1 MALEMEEMDLREY
14 WDIIVKKRGIVAIV
28 FIVTV
33 LAVTIYSLVAT
44 PIYEAFTTVM
54 VRESG
59 LSMQSMFLEG
69 VMGGSGTAN
78 TAQNYMQ
85 IMKSRTVLEQVADA
99 VGHEDLTPKALE
111 KAITVQPIQGSDVLK
126 ISMQSP
132 EPELAQLTVNTLAD
146 VFINWNRL
154 YQQDD
159 RRTARVFIEIQLQ
172 AAEENLRSAEEELK
186 AYKEGERVFSLADE
200 TVAKIAQ
207 VSQLEATLTET
218 QIAIKEVS
226 ERIGQVRRSLAGEN
240 ETLISS
246 TTIAQNS
253 FVTQYRTRLADL
265 EIRLS
270 SAREKYTDRHPTI
283 ISLQAEIDDVTAKLA
298 EAVERVV
305 GTETMSVNPVH
316 RQLYG
321 NLIDLEVETMGL
333 HARETALL
341 TLIDDQEKE
350 MDLLPTREL
359 ELARLMRN
367 AKVTEEL
374 YLLLRTRH
382 EEARISEAM
391 QTADVQI
398 IDDAVLPE
406 NPVKPRVKLNI
417 AIGIVLGLF
426 LGVGLAFL
434 LEFLDNTLND
444 QDDVERWLGL
454 PVLAH
459 IPDFGVTQAR
469 PGKSVRRKKGRE
481 LGA

>member
-1 MALEMEEMDLREY
+1 LEMEEMDLREY

-33 LAVTIYSLVAT
+33 LAVTVYSLLAT
-44 PIYEAFTTVM
+44 PIYEAFTTVI

-69 VMGGSGTAN
+69 VMGGTGTAN

-85 IMKSRTVLEQVADA
+85 IMKSRTILEQVSNIL
-99 VGHEDLTPKALE
+99 GSEDLTPRALE

-126 ISMQSP
+126 ISMESP
-132 EPELAQLTVNTLAD
+132 EPELAQRTVNTLAD
-146 VFINWNRL
+146 VFINWNTL
-154 YQQDD
+154 YQRDD
-159 RRTARVFIEIQLQ
+159 RRTARLFIEVQLEG
-172 AAEENLRSAEEELK
+172 AAENLRLAEEELK
-186 AYKEGERVFSLADE
+186 AYKERERVFSLADE

-207 VSQLEATLTET
+207 VSQLEANLTET
-218 QIAIKEVS
+218 QIAIQEVQ
-226 ERIGQVRRSLAGEN
+226 ERIGQVRASLERED

-246 TTIAQNS
+246 TTIAQNT
-253 FVTQYRTRLADL
+253 FVTEYRRRLSDL

-283 ISLQAEIDDVTAKLA
+283 ISLLAEIEDVKAKLA
-298 EAVERVV
+298 EEVQRVI

-341 TLIDDQEKE
+341 TLIAEQEKE
-350 MDLLPTREL
+350 LDLLPTREL

-367 AKVTEEL
+367 AKVMEEL
-374 YLLLRTRH
+374 YLLLRTRY
-382 EEARISEAM
+382 EEARISEVM
-391 QTADVQI
+391 QTADVQV
-398 IDDAVLPE
+398 IDDAILPE

-434 LEFLDNTLND
+434 LEFMDNTIND

-454 PVLAH
+454 PVLAQ
-459 IPDFGVTQAR
+459 IPELSVTEAR
-469 PGKSVRRKKGRE
+469 HRKSVRRKKGRE

>member
-33 LAVTIYSLVAT
+33 LAVTVYSLLAT
-44 PIYEAFTTVM
+44 PIYEAFTTVI

-69 VMGGSGTAN
+69 VMGGTGTAN

-85 IMKSRTVLEQVADA
+85 IMKSRTILEQVSNIL
-99 VGHEDLTPKALE
+99 GSEDLTPRALE

-126 ISMQSP
+126 ISMESP
-132 EPELAQLTVNTLAD
+132 EPELAQRTVNTLAD
-146 VFINWNRL
+146 VFINWNTL
-154 YQQDD
+154 YQRDD
-159 RRTARVFIEIQLQ
+159 RRTARLFIEVQLEG
-172 AAEENLRSAEEELK
+172 AAENLRLAEEELK
-186 AYKEGERVFSLADE
+186 AYKERERVFSLADE

-207 VSQLEATLTET
+207 VSQLEANLTET
-218 QIAIKEVS
+218 QIAIQEVQ
-226 ERIGQVRRSLAGEN
+226 ERIGQVRASLERED

-246 TTIAQNS
+246 TTIAQNT
-253 FVTQYRTRLADL
+253 FVTEYRRRLSDL

-283 ISLQAEIDDVTAKLA
+283 ISLLAEIEDVKAKLA
-298 EAVERVV
+298 EEVQRVI

-341 TLIDDQEKE
+341 TLIAEQEKE
-350 MDLLPTREL
+350 LDLLPTREL

-367 AKVTEEL
+367 AKVMEEL
-374 YLLLRTRH
+374 YLLLRTRY
-382 EEARISEAM
+382 EEARISEVM
-391 QTADVQI
+391 QTADVQV
-398 IDDAVLPE
+398 IDDAILPE

-434 LEFLDNTLND
+434 LEFMDNTIND

-454 PVLAH
+454 PVLAQ
-459 IPDFGVTQAR
+459 IPELSVTEAR
-469 PGKSVRRKKGRE
+469 HRKSVRRKKGRE

>member
-1 MALEMEEMDLREY
+1 MEMEEMDLREY

-33 LAVTIYSLVAT
+33 LAVTVYSLLAT
-44 PIYEAFTTVM
+44 PIYEAFTTVI

-69 VMGGSGTAN
+69 VMGGTGTAN
-78 TAQNYMQ
+78 TAENYMQ
-85 IMKSRTVLEQVADA
+85 IMKSRTILEQVSNIL
-99 VGHEDLTPKALE
+99 GSEDLTPRALE

-126 ISMQSP
+126 ISMESP
-132 EPELAQLTVNTLAD
+132 EPELAQRTVNTLAD
-146 VFINWNRL
+146 VFINWNTL
-154 YQQDD
+154 YQRDD
-159 RRTARVFIEIQLQ
+159 RRTARLFIEVQLEGV
-172 AAEENLRSAEEELK
+172 AENLRLAEEELK
-186 AYKEGERVFSLADE
+186 AYKERERVFSLADE

-207 VSQLEATLTET
+207 VSQLEANLTET
-218 QIAIKEVS
+218 QIAIQEVQ
-226 ERIGQVRRSLAGEN
+226 ERIGQVRASLERED

-246 TTIAQNS
+246 TTIAQNT
-253 FVTQYRTRLADL
+253 FVTEYRRRLSDL

-283 ISLQAEIDDVTAKLA
+283 ISLLAEIEDVKAKLA
-298 EAVERVV
+298 EEVQRVI

-341 TLIDDQEKE
+341 TLIAEQEKE
-350 MDLLPTREL
+350 LDLLPTREL

-367 AKVTEEL
+367 AKVMEEL
-374 YLLLRTRH
+374 YLLLRTRY
-382 EEARISEAM
+382 EEARISEVM
-391 QTADVQI
+391 QTADVQV
-398 IDDAVLPE
+398 IDDAILPE

-434 LEFLDNTLND
+434 LEFMDNTIND

-454 PVLAH
+454 PVLAQ
-459 IPDFGVTQAR
+459 IPELSVTEAR
-469 PGKSVRRKKGRE
+469 HRKSVRRKKGRE

>member
-1 MALEMEEMDLREY
+1 MEMEEMDLREY

-33 LAVTIYSLVAT
+33 LAVTVYSLLAT
-44 PIYEAFTTVM
+44 PIYEAFTTVI

-69 VMGGSGTAN
+69 VMGGTGTAN

-85 IMKSRTVLEQVADA
+85 IMKSRTILEQVSNIL
-99 VGHEDLTPKALE
+99 GSEDLTPRALE

-126 ISMQSP
+126 ISMESP
-132 EPELAQLTVNTLAD
+132 EPELAQRTVNTLAD
-146 VFINWNRL
+146 VFTNWNTL
-154 YQQDD
+154 YQRDD
-159 RRTARVFIEIQLQ
+159 RRTARLFIEVQLEGV
-172 AAEENLRSAEEELK
+172 AENLRLAEEELK
-186 AYKEGERVFSLADE
+186 AYKERERVFSLADE

-207 VSQLEATLTET
+207 VSQLEANLTET
-218 QIAIKEVS
+218 QIAIQEVQ
-226 ERIGQVRRSLAGEN
+226 ERIGQVRASLERED

-246 TTIAQNS
+246 TTIAQNT
-253 FVTQYRTRLADL
+253 FVTEYRRRLSDL

-283 ISLQAEIDDVTAKLA
+283 ISLLAEIEDVKAKLA
-298 EAVERVV
+298 EEVQRVI

-341 TLIDDQEKE
+341 TLIAEQEKE
-350 MDLLPTREL
+350 LDLLPTREL

-367 AKVTEEL
+367 AKVMEEL
-374 YLLLRTRH
+374 YLLLRTRY
-382 EEARISEAM
+382 EEARISEVM
-391 QTADVQI
+391 QTADVQV
-398 IDDAVLPE
+398 IDDAILPE

-434 LEFLDNTLND
+434 LEFMDNTIND

-454 PVLAH
+454 PVLAQ
-459 IPDFGVTQAR
+459 IPELSVTEAR
-469 PGKSVRRKKGRE
+469 HRKSVRRKKGRE

>member
-1 MALEMEEMDLREY
+1 MEEMDLREY

-33 LAVTIYSLVAT
+33 LAVTVYSLLAT
-44 PIYEAFTTVM
+44 PIYEAFTTVI

-69 VMGGSGTAN
+69 VMGGTGTAN

-85 IMKSRTVLEQVADA
+85 IMKSRTILEQVSNIL
-99 VGHEDLTPKALE
+99 GSEDLTPRALE

-126 ISMQSP
+126 ISMESP
-132 EPELAQLTVNTLAD
+132 EPELAQRTVNTLAD
-146 VFINWNRL
+146 VFINWNTL
-154 YQQDD
+154 YQRDD
-159 RRTARVFIEIQLQ
+159 RRTARLFIEVQLEG
-172 AAEENLRSAEEELK
+172 AAENLRLAEEELK
-186 AYKEGERVFSLADE
+186 AYKERERVFSLADE

-207 VSQLEATLTET
+207 VSQLEANLTET
-218 QIAIKEVS
+218 QIAIQEVQ
-226 ERIGQVRRSLAGEN
+226 ERIGQVRASLERED

-246 TTIAQNS
+246 TTIAQNT
-253 FVTQYRTRLADL
+253 FVTEYRRRLSDL

-283 ISLQAEIDDVTAKLA
+283 ISLLAEIEDVKAKLA
-298 EAVERVV
+298 EEVQRVI

-341 TLIDDQEKE
+341 TLIAEQEKE
-350 MDLLPTREL
+350 LDLLPTREL

-367 AKVTEEL
+367 AKVMEEL
-374 YLLLRTRH
+374 YLLLRTRY
-382 EEARISEAM
+382 EEARISEVM
-391 QTADVQI
+391 QTADVQV
-398 IDDAVLPE
+398 IDDAILPE

-434 LEFLDNTLND
+434 LEFMDNTIND

-454 PVLAH
+454 PVLAQ
-459 IPDFGVTQAR
+459 IPELSVTEAR
-469 PGKSVRRKKGRE
+469 HRKSVRRKKGRE

>member
-1 MALEMEEMDLREY
+1 MEMEEMDLREY

-33 LAVTIYSLVAT
+33 LAVTVYSLLAT
-44 PIYEAFTTVM
+44 PIYEAFTTVI

-69 VMGGSGTAN
+69 VMGGTGTAN

-85 IMKSRTVLEQVADA
+85 IMKSRTILEQVSNIL
-99 VGHEDLTPKALE
+99 GSEDLTPRALE

-126 ISMQSP
+126 ISMESP
-132 EPELAQLTVNTLAD
+132 EPELAQRTVNTLAD
-146 VFINWNRL
+146 VFINWNTL
-154 YQQDD
+154 YQRDD
-159 RRTARVFIEIQLQ
+159 RRTARLFIEVQLEG
-172 AAEENLRSAEEELK
+172 AAENLRLAEEELK
-186 AYKEGERVFSLADE
+186 AYKERERVFSLADE

-207 VSQLEATLTET
+207 VSQLEANLTET
-218 QIAIKEVS
+218 QIAIQEVQ
-226 ERIGQVRRSLAGEN
+226 ERIGQVRASLERED

-246 TTIAQNS
+246 TTIAQNT
-253 FVTQYRTRLADL
+253 FVTEYRRRLSDL

-283 ISLQAEIDDVTAKLA
+283 ISLLAEIEDVEAKLA
-298 EAVERVV
+298 EEVQRVI

-341 TLIDDQEKE
+341 ALIAEQEKDL
-350 MDLLPTREL
+350 DLLPTREL

-367 AKVTEEL
+367 AKVMEEL
-374 YLLLRTRH
+374 YLLLRTRY
-382 EEARISEAM
+382 EEARISEVM
-391 QTADVQI
+391 QTADVQV
-398 IDDAVLPE
+398 IDDAILPE

-434 LEFLDNTLND
+434 LEFMDNTIND

-454 PVLAH
+454 PVLAQ
-459 IPDFGVTQAR
+459 IPELSVTEAR
-469 PGKSVRRKKGRE
+469 HRKSVRRKKGRE

>member
-14 WDIIVKKRGIVAIV
+14 WDIIVKKRGIVATV

-33 LAVTIYSLVAT
+33 LAVTIYSFVAT

-69 VMGGSGTAN
+69 VMGGTGTAN

-172 AAEENLRSAEEELK
+172 AAEENLRLAEEELK
-186 AYKEGERVFSLADE
+186 AYKEDERVFSLADE

-207 VSQLEATLTET
+207 VSQLEAKLTET

-226 ERIGQVRRSLAGEN
+226 ERIEQVRKSLAGED

-253 FVTQYRTRLADL
+253 FVTQYRARLADL

-283 ISLQAEIDDVTAKLA
+283 VSLQAEIEDVTTKLA

-305 GTETMSVNPVH
+305 GTETMSLNSVH

-321 NLIDLEVETMGL
+321 SLIDLEVET
-333 HARETALL
+333 
-341 TLIDDQEKE
+341 
-350 MDLLPTREL
+350 
-359 ELARLMRN
+359 
-367 AKVTEEL
+367 
-374 YLLLRTRH
+374 
-382 EEARISEAM
+382 
-391 QTADVQI
+391 
-398 IDDAVLPE
+398 
-406 NPVKPRVKLNI
+406 
-417 AIGIVLGLF
+417 
-426 LGVGLAFL
+426 
-434 LEFLDNTLND
+434 
-444 QDDVERWLGL
+444 
-454 PVLAH
+454 
-459 IPDFGVTQAR
+459 
-469 PGKSVRRKKGRE
+469 
-481 LGA
+481 

>member
-1 MALEMEEMDLREY
+1 MEMEEMDLREY

-33 LAVTIYSLVAT
+33 LAVTVYSLLAT
-44 PIYEAFTTVM
+44 PIYEAFTTVI

-69 VMGGSGTAN
+69 VMGGTGTAN

-85 IMKSRTVLEQVADA
+85 IMKSRTILEQVSNIL
-99 VGHEDLTPKALE
+99 GSEDLTPRALE

-126 ISMQSP
+126 ISMESP
-132 EPELAQLTVNTLAD
+132 EPELAQRTVNTLAD
-146 VFINWNRL
+146 VFINWNTL
-154 YQQDD
+154 YQRDD
-159 RRTARVFIEIQLQ
+159 RRTARLFIEVQLEGV
-172 AAEENLRSAEEELK
+172 AENLRLAEEELK
-186 AYKEGERVFSLADE
+186 AYKERERVFSLADE

-207 VSQLEATLTET
+207 VSQLEANLTET
-218 QIAIKEVS
+218 QIAIQEVQ
-226 ERIGQVRRSLAGEN
+226 ERIGQVRASLERED

-246 TTIAQNS
+246 TTIAQNT
-253 FVTQYRTRLADL
+253 FVTEYRRRLSDL

-283 ISLQAEIDDVTAKLA
+283 ISLLAEIEDVKAKLA
-298 EAVERVV
+298 EEVQRVI

-341 TLIDDQEKE
+341 TLIAEQEKE
-350 MDLLPTREL
+350 LDLLPTREL

-367 AKVTEEL
+367 AKVMEEL
-374 YLLLRTRH
+374 YLLLRTRY
-382 EEARISEAM
+382 EEARISEVM
-391 QTADVQI
+391 QTADVQV
-398 IDDAVLPE
+398 IDDAILPE

-434 LEFLDNTLND
+434 LEFMDNTIND

-454 PVLAH
+454 PVLAQ
-459 IPDFGVTQAR
+459 IPELSVTEAR
-469 PGKSVRRKKGRE
+469 HRKSVRRKKGRE

>member
-33 LAVTIYSLVAT
+33 LAVTVYSLLAT
-44 PIYEAFTTVM
+44 PIYEAFTTVI

-69 VMGGSGTAN
+69 VMGGTGTAN

-85 IMKSRTVLEQVADA
+85 IMKSRTILEQVSNIL
-99 VGHEDLTPKALE
+99 GSEDLTPRALE

-126 ISMQSP
+126 ISMESP
-132 EPELAQLTVNTLAD
+132 EPELAQRTVNTLAD
-146 VFINWNRL
+146 VFINWNTL
-154 YQQDD
+154 YQRDD
-159 RRTARVFIEIQLQ
+159 RRTARLFIEVQLEG
-172 AAEENLRSAEEELK
+172 AAENLRLAEEELK
-186 AYKEGERVFSLADE
+186 AYKERERVFSLADE

-207 VSQLEATLTET
+207 VSQLEANLTET
-218 QIAIKEVS
+218 QIAIQEVQ
-226 ERIGQVRRSLAGEN
+226 ERIGQVRASLERED

-246 TTIAQNS
+246 TTIAQNT
-253 FVTQYRTRLADL
+253 FVTEYRRRLSDL

-283 ISLQAEIDDVTAKLA
+283 ISLLAEIEDVKAKLA
-298 EAVERVV
+298 EEVQRVI

-321 NLIDLEVETMGL
+321 NLIDLEVQTMGL

-341 TLIDDQEKE
+341 TLIAEQEKE
-350 MDLLPTREL
+350 LDLLPTREL

-367 AKVTEEL
+367 AKVMEEL
-374 YLLLRTRH
+374 YLLLRTRY
-382 EEARISEAM
+382 EEARISEVM
-391 QTADVQI
+391 QTADVQV
-398 IDDAVLPE
+398 IDDAILPE

-434 LEFLDNTLND
+434 LEFMDNTIND

-454 PVLAH
+454 PVLAQ
-459 IPDFGVTQAR
+459 IPELSVTEAR
-469 PGKSVRRKKGRE
+469 HRKSVRRKKGRE

>member
-1 MALEMEEMDLREY
+1 MEMEEMDLREY

-33 LAVTIYSLVAT
+33 LAVTVYSLLAT
-44 PIYEAFTTVM
+44 PIYEAFTTVI

-69 VMGGSGTAN
+69 VMGGTGTAN

-85 IMKSRTVLEQVADA
+85 IMKSRTILEQVSNIL
-99 VGHEDLTPKALE
+99 GSEDLTPRALE

-126 ISMQSP
+126 ISMESP
-132 EPELAQLTVNTLAD
+132 EPELAQRTVNTLAD
-146 VFINWNRL
+146 VFINWNTL
-154 YQQDD
+154 YQRDD
-159 RRTARVFIEIQLQ
+159 RRTARLFIEVQLEGV
-172 AAEENLRSAEEELK
+172 AENLRLAEEELK
-186 AYKEGERVFSLADE
+186 AYKERERVFSLADE

-207 VSQLEATLTET
+207 VSQLEANLTET
-218 QIAIKEVS
+218 QIAIQEVQ
-226 ERIGQVRRSLAGEN
+226 ERIGQVRASLERED

-246 TTIAQNS
+246 TTIAQNT
-253 FVTQYRTRLADL
+253 FVTEYRRRLSDL

-283 ISLQAEIDDVTAKLA
+283 ISLLAEIEDVKAKLA
-298 EAVERVV
+298 EEVQRVI

-321 NLIDLEVETMGL
+321 NLIDLEVQTMGL

-341 TLIDDQEKE
+341 TLIAEQEKE
-350 MDLLPTREL
+350 LDLLPTREL

-367 AKVTEEL
+367 AKVMEEL
-374 YLLLRTRH
+374 YLLLRTRY
-382 EEARISEAM
+382 EEARISEVM
-391 QTADVQI
+391 QTADVQV
-398 IDDAVLPE
+398 IDDAILPE

-434 LEFLDNTLND
+434 LEFMDNTIND

-454 PVLAH
+454 PVLAQ
-459 IPDFGVTQAR
+459 IPELSVTEAR
-469 PGKSVRRKKGRE
+469 HRKSVRRKKGRE

>member
-1 MALEMEEMDLREY
+1 MEMEEMDLREY

-33 LAVTIYSLVAT
+33 LAVTVYSLLAT
-44 PIYEAFTTVM
+44 PIYEAFTTVI

-69 VMGGSGTAN
+69 VMGGTGTAN

-85 IMKSRTVLEQVADA
+85 IMKSRTILEQVSNIL
-99 VGHEDLTPKALE
+99 GSEDLTPRALE

-126 ISMQSP
+126 ISMESP
-132 EPELAQLTVNTLAD
+132 EPELAQRTVNTLAD
-146 VFINWNRL
+146 VFINWNTL
-154 YQQDD
+154 YQRDD
-159 RRTARVFIEIQLQ
+159 RRTARLFIEVQLEG
-172 AAEENLRSAEEELK
+172 AAENLRLAEEELK
-186 AYKEGERVFSLADE
+186 AYKERERVFSLADE

-207 VSQLEATLTET
+207 VSQLEANLTET
-218 QIAIKEVS
+218 QIAIQEVQ
-226 ERIGQVRRSLAGEN
+226 ERIGQVHASLERED

-246 TTIAQNS
+246 TTIAQNT
-253 FVTQYRTRLADL
+253 FVTEYRRRLSDL

-283 ISLQAEIDDVTAKLA
+283 ISLLAEIEDVKAKLA
-298 EAVERVV
+298 EEVQRVI

-321 NLIDLEVETMGL
+321 NLIDLEVQTMGL

-341 TLIDDQEKE
+341 TLIAEQEKE
-350 MDLLPTREL
+350 LDLLPTREL

-367 AKVTEEL
+367 AKVMEEL
-374 YLLLRTRH
+374 YLLLRTRY
-382 EEARISEAM
+382 EEARISEVM
-391 QTADVQI
+391 QTADVQV
-398 IDDAVLPE
+398 IDDAILPE

-434 LEFLDNTLND
+434 LEFMDNTIND

-454 PVLAH
+454 PVLAQ
-459 IPDFGVTQAR
+459 IPELSVTEAR
-469 PGKSVRRKKGRE
+469 HRKSVRRKKGRE

>member
-1 MALEMEEMDLREY
+1 MEMEEMDLREY

-33 LAVTIYSLVAT
+33 LAVTVYSLLAT
-44 PIYEAFTTVM
+44 PIYEAFTTVI

-69 VMGGSGTAN
+69 VMGGTGTAN
-78 TAQNYMQ
+78 TAENYMQ
-85 IMKSRTVLEQVADA
+85 IMKSRTILEQVSNIL
-99 VGHEDLTPKALE
+99 GSEDLTPRALE

-126 ISMQSP
+126 ISMESP
-132 EPELAQLTVNTLAD
+132 EPELAQRTVNTLAD
-146 VFINWNRL
+146 VFINWNTL
-154 YQQDD
+154 YQRDD
-159 RRTARVFIEIQLQ
+159 RRTARLFIEVQLEG
-172 AAEENLRSAEEELK
+172 AAENLRLAEEELK
-186 AYKEGERVFSLADE
+186 AYKERERVFSLADE

-207 VSQLEATLTET
+207 VSQLEANLTET
-218 QIAIKEVS
+218 QIAIQEVQ
-226 ERIGQVRRSLAGEN
+226 ERIGQVRASLERED

-246 TTIAQNS
+246 TTIAQNT
-253 FVTQYRTRLADL
+253 FVTEYRRRLSDL

-283 ISLQAEIDDVTAKLA
+283 ISLLAEIEDVKAKLA
-298 EAVERVV
+298 EEVQRVI

-341 TLIDDQEKE
+341 TLIAEQEKE
-350 MDLLPTREL
+350 LDLLPTREL

-367 AKVTEEL
+367 AKVMEEL
-374 YLLLRTRH
+374 YLLLRTRY
-382 EEARISEAM
+382 EEARISEVM
-391 QTADVQI
+391 QTADVQV
-398 IDDAVLPE
+398 IDDAILPE

-434 LEFLDNTLND
+434 LEFMDNTIND

-454 PVLAH
+454 PVLAQ
-459 IPDFGVTQAR
+459 IPELSVTEAR
-469 PGKSVRRKKGRE
+469 HRKSVRRKKGRE

>member
-1 MALEMEEMDLREY
+1 MEMEEMDLREY

-33 LAVTIYSLVAT
+33 LAVTVYSLLAT
-44 PIYEAFTTVM
+44 PIYEAFTTVI

-69 VMGGSGTAN
+69 VMGGTGTAN
-78 TAQNYMQ
+78 TAENYMQ
-85 IMKSRTVLEQVADA
+85 IMKSRTILEQVSNIL
-99 VGHEDLTPKALE
+99 GSEDLTPRALE

-126 ISMQSP
+126 ISMESP
-132 EPELAQLTVNTLAD
+132 EPELAQRTVNTLAD
-146 VFINWNRL
+146 VFINWNTL
-154 YQQDD
+154 YQRDD
-159 RRTARVFIEIQLQ
+159 RRTARLFIEVQLEG
-172 AAEENLRSAEEELK
+172 AAENLRLAEEELK
-186 AYKEGERVFSLADE
+186 AYKERERVFSLADE

-207 VSQLEATLTET
+207 VSQLEANLTET
-218 QIAIKEVS
+218 QIAIQEVQ
-226 ERIGQVRRSLAGEN
+226 ERIGQVRASLERED

-246 TTIAQNS
+246 TTIAQNT
-253 FVTQYRTRLADL
+253 FVTEYRRRLSDL

-283 ISLQAEIDDVTAKLA
+283 ISLLAEIEDVKAKLA
-298 EAVERVV
+298 EEVQRVI

-341 TLIDDQEKE
+341 TLIAEQEKE
-350 MDLLPTREL
+350 LDLLPTREL

-367 AKVTEEL
+367 AKVMEEL
-374 YLLLRTRH
+374 YLLLRTRY
-382 EEARISEAM
+382 EEARILEVM
-391 QTADVQI
+391 QTADVQV
-398 IDDAVLPE
+398 IDDAILPE

-434 LEFLDNTLND
+434 LEFMDNTIND

-454 PVLAH
+454 PVLAQ
-459 IPDFGVTQAR
+459 IPELSVTEAR
-469 PGKSVRRKKGRE
+469 HRKSVRRKKGRE

>member
-1 MALEMEEMDLREY
+1 MEMEEMDLREY

-33 LAVTIYSLVAT
+33 LAVTVYSLLAT
-44 PIYEAFTTVM
+44 PIYEAFTTVI

-69 VMGGSGTAN
+69 VMGGTGTAN

-85 IMKSRTVLEQVADA
+85 IMKSRTILEQVSNIL
-99 VGHEDLTPKALE
+99 GSEDLTPRALE

-126 ISMQSP
+126 ISMESP
-132 EPELAQLTVNTLAD
+132 EPELAQRTVNTLAD
-146 VFINWNRL
+146 VFINWNTL
-154 YQQDD
+154 YQRDD
-159 RRTARVFIEIQLQ
+159 RRTARLFIEVQLEG
-172 AAEENLRSAEEELK
+172 AAENLRLAEEELK
-186 AYKEGERVFSLADE
+186 AYKERERVFSLADE

-207 VSQLEATLTET
+207 VSQLEANLTET
-218 QIAIKEVS
+218 QIAIQEVQ
-226 ERIGQVRRSLAGEN
+226 ERIGQVRASLERED

-246 TTIAQNS
+246 TTIAQNT
-253 FVTQYRTRLADL
+253 FVTEYRRRLSDL

-283 ISLQAEIDDVTAKLA
+283 ISLLAEIEDVKAKLA
-298 EAVERVV
+298 EEVQRVI

-341 TLIDDQEKE
+341 TLIAEQEKE
-350 MDLLPTREL
+350 LDLLPTREL

-367 AKVTEEL
+367 AKVMEEL
-374 YLLLRTRH
+374 YLLLRTRY
-382 EEARISEAM
+382 EEARILEVM
-391 QTADVQI
+391 QTADVQV
-398 IDDAVLPE
+398 IDDAILPE

-434 LEFLDNTLND
+434 LEFMDNTIND

-454 PVLAH
+454 PVLAQ
-459 IPDFGVTQAR
+459 IPELSVTEAR
-469 PGKSVRRKKGRE
+469 HRKSVRRKKGRE

>member
-1 MALEMEEMDLREY
+1 MEMEEMDLREY

-33 LAVTIYSLVAT
+33 LAVTVYSLLAT
-44 PIYEAFTTVM
+44 PIYEAFTTVI

-69 VMGGSGTAN
+69 VMGGTGTAN

-85 IMKSRTVLEQVADA
+85 IMKSRTILEQVSNIL
-99 VGHEDLTPKALE
+99 GSEDLTPRALE

-126 ISMQSP
+126 ISMESP
-132 EPELAQLTVNTLAD
+132 EPELAQRTVNTLAD
-146 VFINWNRL
+146 VFINWNTL
-154 YQQDD
+154 YQRDD
-159 RRTARVFIEIQLQ
+159 RRTARLFIEVQLEG
-172 AAEENLRSAEEELK
+172 AAENLRLAEEELK
-186 AYKEGERVFSLADE
+186 AYKERERVFSLADE

-207 VSQLEATLTET
+207 VSQLEANLTET
-218 QIAIKEVS
+218 QIAIQEVQ
-226 ERIGQVRRSLAGEN
+226 ERIGQVRASLERED

-246 TTIAQNS
+246 TTIAQNT
-253 FVTQYRTRLADL
+253 FVTEYRIRLSDL

-283 ISLQAEIDDVTAKLA
+283 ISLLAEIEDVKAKLA
-298 EAVERVV
+298 EEVQRVI

-341 TLIDDQEKE
+341 TLIAEQEKE
-350 MDLLPTREL
+350 LDLLPTREL

-367 AKVTEEL
+367 AKVMEEL
-374 YLLLRTRH
+374 YLLLRTRY
-382 EEARISEAM
+382 EEARISEVM
-391 QTADVQI
+391 QTADVQV
-398 IDDAVLPE
+398 IDDAILPE

-434 LEFLDNTLND
+434 LEFMDNTIND

-454 PVLAH
+454 PVLAQ
-459 IPDFGVTQAR
+459 IPELSVTEAR
-469 PGKSVRRKKGRE
+469 HRKSVRRKKGRE

>member
-1 MALEMEEMDLREY
+1 MEMEEMDLREY

-33 LAVTIYSLVAT
+33 LAVTVYSLLAT
-44 PIYEAFTTVM
+44 PIYEAFTTVI

-69 VMGGSGTAN
+69 VMGGTGTAN

-85 IMKSRTVLEQVADA
+85 IMKSRTILEQVSNIL
-99 VGHEDLTPKALE
+99 GSEDLTPRALE

-126 ISMQSP
+126 ISMESP
-132 EPELAQLTVNTLAD
+132 EPELAQRTVNTLAD
-146 VFINWNRL
+146 VFINWNTL
-154 YQQDD
+154 YQRDD
-159 RRTARVFIEIQLQ
+159 RRTARLFIEVQLEG
-172 AAEENLRSAEEELK
+172 AAENLRLAEEELK
-186 AYKEGERVFSLADE
+186 AYKERERVFSLADE

-207 VSQLEATLTET
+207 VSQLEANLTET
-218 QIAIKEVS
+218 QIAIQEVQ
-226 ERIGQVRRSLAGEN
+226 ERIGQVRASLERED

-246 TTIAQNS
+246 TTIAQNT
-253 FVTQYRTRLADL
+253 FVTEYRRRLSDL

-283 ISLQAEIDDVTAKLA
+283 ISLLAEIEDVKAKLA
-298 EAVERVV
+298 EEVQRVI

-341 TLIDDQEKE
+341 TLIAEQEKE
-350 MDLLPTREL
+350 LDLLPTREL

-367 AKVTEEL
+367 AKVMEEL
-374 YLLLRTRH
+374 YLLLRTRY
-382 EEARISEAM
+382 EEARISEVM
-391 QTADVQI
+391 QTADVQV
-398 IDDAVLPE
+398 IDDAILPE

-434 LEFLDNTLND
+434 LEFMDNTIND

-454 PVLAH
+454 PVLAQ
-459 IPDFGVTQAR
+459 IPELSVTEAR
-469 PGKSVRRKKGRE
+469 HRKSVRRKKGRE

>member
-1 MALEMEEMDLREY
+1 MEMEEMDLREY
-14 WDIIVKKRGIVAIV
+14 WDIIVKKRGIVTIV

-33 LAVTIYSLVAT
+33 LAVTVYSLLAT
-44 PIYEAFTTVM
+44 PIYEAFTTVI

-69 VMGGSGTAN
+69 VMGGTGTAN

-85 IMKSRTVLEQVADA
+85 IMKSRTILEQVSNIL
-99 VGHEDLTPKALE
+99 GSEDLTPRALE

-126 ISMQSP
+126 ISMESP
-132 EPELAQLTVNTLAD
+132 EPELAQRTVNTLAD
-146 VFINWNRL
+146 VFINWNTL
-154 YQQDD
+154 YQRDD
-159 RRTARVFIEIQLQ
+159 RRTARLFIEVQLEG
-172 AAEENLRSAEEELK
+172 AAENLRLAEEELK
-186 AYKEGERVFSLADE
+186 AYKERERVFSLADE

-207 VSQLEATLTET
+207 VSQLEANLTET
-218 QIAIKEVS
+218 QIAIQEVQ
-226 ERIGQVRRSLAGEN
+226 ERIGQVRASLERED

-246 TTIAQNS
+246 TTIAQNT
-253 FVTQYRTRLADL
+253 FVTEYRRRLSDL

-283 ISLQAEIDDVTAKLA
+283 ISLLAEIEDVKAKLA
-298 EAVERVV
+298 EEVQRVI

-341 TLIDDQEKE
+341 TLIAEQEKE
-350 MDLLPTREL
+350 LDLLPTREL

-367 AKVTEEL
+367 AKVMEEL
-374 YLLLRTRH
+374 YLLLRTRY
-382 EEARISEAM
+382 EEARISEVM
-391 QTADVQI
+391 QTADVQV
-398 IDDAVLPE
+398 IDDAILPE

-434 LEFLDNTLND
+434 LEFMDNTIND

-454 PVLAH
+454 PVLAQ
-459 IPDFGVTQAR
+459 IPELSVTEAR
-469 PGKSVRRKKGRE
+469 HRKSVRRKKGRE